1 MEYYSTLRKTI
12 PNGNRVEF
20 KMRQGIQIGCGVTN
34 RGYDNEKSVFKIKGR
49 IKKNK
54 PTKIGVVSVKAPE
67 NKMFGKVPGLFGAGR
82 RSNGKNKLKMKLASV
97 NKDANKN
104 VIEYIFDIIYTAKEK
119 PSLGSSMNFSF
130 SSISEE
136 AVNRVLGIHSFN
148 CSMSP
153 LREEGDKR
161 IIKVKGDANQN
172 FTLAITKLS
181 DTDLHSYVDESSLIT
196 SSSDTYS
203 TNIGD
208 IPVIKGVLNSDGE
221 WSTTQSFPAITS
233 NTRYSVNLLANSYS
247 SNFND
252 NSYIKSRNGWDGW
265 YSKILSQYMNPSV
278 TIRAMLEG
286 SGAGRST
293 TINGVATNA
302 STHYDKIYKGRY
314 DTLSRDLK
322 TRGLV
327 TATGNGGG
335 YLLSRFEVQYVL
347 VIDAGHFTINKTNI
361 TEAYFTNC
369 CNDSILSVKTVSEP
383 VLTNSDRTCTL
394 TLGFFISYWGKE
406 DVVMALD
413 FNHDTDP
420 IVTIN

>member
-20 KMRQGIQIGCGVTN
+20 KMSPGIQIGCGVLN
-34 RGYDNEKSVFKIKGR
+34 RGYDNEKSVFKVKGR

-54 PTKIGVVSVKAPE
+54 PTKIGIVSVKAPE
-67 NKMFGKVPGLFGAGR
+67 NKMFGKAPGLFGAGK
-82 RSNGKNKLKMKLASV
+82 RSNGKNSLKMKLSSV

-104 VIEYIFDIIYTAKEK
+104 IIEYIFAIVYTAKEK
-119 PSLGSSMNFSF
+119 PSLGTSMNFNF
-130 SSISEE
+130 SSTSEE
-136 AVNRVLGIHSFN
+136 AVNRILGIHSFN
-148 CSMSP
+148 CSMAP

-161 IIKVKGDANQN
+161 IVKVKGDANQN

-196 SSSDTYS
+196 NSSDTYS
-203 TNIGD
+203 TTIGD
-208 IPVIKGVLNSDGE
+208 IPVIKGILDSNGE
-221 WSTTQSFPAITS
+221 WSTSQSFPTITS
-233 NTRYSVNLLANSYS
+233 NARYSINLLADSYS

-252 NSYIKSRNGWDGW
+252 NSYIKSRNGWNGW

-293 TINGVATNA
+293 TINGVTTNA

-314 DTLSRDLK
+314 DANSGDFK
-322 TRGLV
+322 TAGLV
-327 TATGNGGG
+327 TAAGNGGG
-335 YLLSRFEVQYVL
+335 YLLSSFEVQYVL
-347 VIDAGHFTINKTNI
+347 VIDAGSFTINKSGI
-361 TEAYFTNC
+361 TEEDFTNHKE
-369 CNDSILSVKTVSEP
+369 DSILYVHTVSEP

-394 TLGFFISYWGKE
+394 TLGFSIPKWGKE
-406 DVVMALD
+406 DVIMALD

-420 IVTIN
+420 IVTIS